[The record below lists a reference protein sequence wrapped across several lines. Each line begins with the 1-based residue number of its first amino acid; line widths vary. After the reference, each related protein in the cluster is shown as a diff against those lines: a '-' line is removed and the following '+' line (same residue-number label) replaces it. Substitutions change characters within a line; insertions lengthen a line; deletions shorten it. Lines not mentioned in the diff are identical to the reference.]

1 MTHNEACFY
10 LLEDIFWSA
19 ICLKTHHVEPNTF
32 AYFTEL
38 KTPAFNY
45 IYLHLGATIAGFEAA
60 NTLFQQHSKPY
71 ILVVHT
77 DELPKFSHCIQ
88 QHDLIDDGEST
99 AMVFELTGNEL
110 KTGNQLPDGYDIKL
124 SNHNL
129 SDWSKPLITAFPV
142 VNELDCDNDESI
154 IDEYIRYHQRA
165 LDKQINIMHFVLF
178 NQQTPV
184 SSLTLTLHNDI
195 ARLDDIGTDIEF
207 QRQGFATTLIK
218 YALQICSQHRI
229 KQCYLEASSDG
240 LSVYQKLGFKSI
252 FKYHSY
258 ISE

>member
-1 MTHNEACFY
+1 MTHNEVCFY
-10 LLEDIFWSA
+10 SLEDIFWSA
-19 ICLKTHHVEPNTF
+19 ICLKTHHVEPNTL

-45 IYLHLGATIAGFEAA
+45 IYLRSGATTTGFEAA
-60 NTLFQQHSKPY
+60 NTLFQQQSKPY

-77 DELPKFSHCIQ
+77 DELPKFSNYIQ
-88 QHDLIDDGEST
+88 KYGLIDDGEST
-99 AMVFELTGNEL
+99 AMVFELTENES
-110 KTGNQLPDGYDIKL
+110 KTENRLPDGYHIKL

-142 VNELDCDNDESI
+142 VNELDNDNDESI

-165 LDKQINIMHFVLF
+165 LDKKINIMHFVLF
-178 NQQTPV
+178 NQQAPV

-207 QRQGFATTLIK
+207 QRQGFATALIK
-218 YALQICSQHRI
+218 HVLQICHQHKI